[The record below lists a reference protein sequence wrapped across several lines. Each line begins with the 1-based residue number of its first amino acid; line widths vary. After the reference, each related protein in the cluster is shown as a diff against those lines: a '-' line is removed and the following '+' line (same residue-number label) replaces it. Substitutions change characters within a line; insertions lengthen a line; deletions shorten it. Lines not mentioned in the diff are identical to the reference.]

1 MARRR
6 LLVFT
11 ENYARGGGN
20 RYCVDLI
27 NALANSYDEVVLASN
42 EGGIFPEDSARLAP
56 NVVTES
62 VGFLTRSKAR
72 HSMRRSPKIVRA
84 PWLLGLSLAEPVLF
98 AANVRSLSAYIRKL
112 GPDAVL
118 GCNGGYPAARA
129 TLALVVAA
137 RQCQIPAALS
147 VVSMPTPRRKSV
159 AAYDRAID
167 SRVWSAVRLVIVN
180 ARAIARALQEQHEMP
195 AVLSRTIYNGLPN
208 APYQATRAKNW
219 NIGFVSRLDRAK
231 GVMVLLD
238 AFRELATKWPKL
250 ELQLVGEGDAS
261 AALRNRVRELGLD
274 GRVKASGFAEG
285 DVRVVLESFRI
296 YVFPSFHEGLPYSI
310 LEAMRAGCTIVSTSV
325 GGIPEILRDGVEGLL
340 VPPRDPGALSRAIDR
355 LLSDEDEARRL
366 GRAARERFERNYLL
380 DNFAAS
386 TAHAFAEAGLLQDAE
401 LTVDA

>member
-27 NALANSYDEVVLASN
+27 NALADSYDEVVLASN
-42 EGGIFPEDSARLAP
+42 EGGIFPEDSERLAP
-56 NVVTES
+56 NVVIQS

-72 HSMRRSPKIVRA
+72 HSMRRFPKIVRA
-84 PWLLGLSLAEPVLF
+84 PWLLGLSLAEPLLF
-98 AANVRSLSAYIRKL
+98 AGNVRSLSAYIRKI

-147 VVSMPTPRRKSV
+147 VVSMPTPRRKNL
-159 AAYDRAID
+159 AAYDRALD

-180 ARAIARALQEQHEMP
+180 ARAIAGALEQQHEMP
-195 AVLSRTIYNGLPN
+195 AVLSRTIYNGLSD
-208 APYQATRAKNW
+208 APYSAIRKENW
-219 NIGFVSRLDRAK
+219 NIGFVSRLDAAK
-231 GVMVLLD
+231 GVMVLLE
-238 AFRELATKWPKL
+238 AFRGLAAKWPKL
-250 ELQLVGEGDAS
+250 RLQLVGDGDAS
-261 AALRNRVRELGLD
+261 AALRKRIGELGLE
-274 GRVKASGFAEG
+274 GRVEASGFAEG
-285 DVRVVLESFRI
+285 DVKVVLESFRI

-325 GGIPEILRDGVEGLL
+325 GGIPEILRDGVDGLL
-340 VPPRDPGALSRAIDR
+340 VPPRDADALSKAIDR
-355 LLSDEDEARRL
+355 LLSDEDEAHRL
-366 GRAARERFERNYLL
+366 GRAARERFERNYQL
-380 DNFAAS
+380 DNFAA
-386 TAHAFAEAGLLQDAE
+386 TAVHAFAEAGLLQDSG
-401 LTVDA
+401 LTIDV